1 MVVENIAPVGL
12 TQTLE
17 RSRPGYAHLDFDFD
31 QLRRDFRDLGRY
43 TRVPGTLN

>member
-1 MVVENIAPVGL
+1 MVAENIAPVGL

-17 RSRPGYAHLDFDFD
+17 RSRPGYAHLDFD
-31 QLRRDFRDLGRY
+31 QLRRDFRDLRRY